1 MRHIWTS
8 TKAIPLWI
16 TRKWKIELLS
26 LVAVYEWYQTY
37 PGQQF
42 NQGKRLSLVVSLY
55 STLLILW
62 GHWTQARHEPLDQTA
77 FSSRQLNEIYQS
89 TLNDA
94 QNHTK
99 SNSIKALQY
108 CVFDNPSYYFGLVKS
123 IKKPPFSLALQTR
136 VHCLS
141 LCIVAKDWLVFSRM
155 VAFFHPWKI
164 QLSCFR
170 FPRGCIFHLYSGNFY
185 FCWLTS
191 TMTKTYHLDPA
202 TPQNHFLQQVILR
215 HLSIST

>member
-1 MRHIWTS
+1 MMQ
-8 TKAIPLWI
+8 K
-16 TRKWKIELLS
+16 
-26 LVAVYEWYQTY
+26 
-37 PGQQF
+37 
-42 NQGKRLSLVVSLY
+42 
-55 STLLILW
+55 
-62 GHWTQARHEPLDQTA
+62 
-77 FSSRQLNEIYQS
+77 
-89 TLNDA
+89 
-94 QNHTK
+94 HTK

-170 FPRGCIFHLYSGNFY
+170 FPRGCIFHPYSGNFY

-215 HLSIST
+215 HLSILMETQQKKWKNISTLQLSQSNGGTKLTNRPHPEPVA